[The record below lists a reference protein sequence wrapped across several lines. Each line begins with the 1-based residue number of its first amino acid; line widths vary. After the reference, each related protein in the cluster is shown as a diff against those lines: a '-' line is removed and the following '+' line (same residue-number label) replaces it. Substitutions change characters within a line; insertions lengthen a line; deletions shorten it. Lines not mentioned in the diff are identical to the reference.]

1 MISRFMS
8 VFMPFWKHLS
18 VSPLRTK
25 RLVRRYLGRNHDNYE
40 KRTFPRFLVT
50 EPVVCFRYGRQMTM
64 RAQNISLGGL
74 KVTANFELGVG
85 ESMDLVILTN
95 NTRIHCRGRI
105 LAIED
110 SNNRVHA
117 RLRLAPTSDRDL
129 RRLSDYVD
137 GLSRG
142 RFHKGAIVGLFILT
156 AYVAYLTI
164 RTYFFQ

>member
-1 MISRFMS
+1 
-8 VFMPFWKHLS
+8 
-18 VSPLRTK
+18 
-25 RLVRRYLGRNHDNYE
+25 
-40 KRTFPRFLVT
+40 
-50 EPVVCFRYGRQMTM
+50 MTM